1 MKRRPAS
8 RTGLAALTGA
18 AGLASAALLAAG
30 CTPLS
35 RVISMTAQP
44 VAVCGR
50 SHGVVLIAGA
60 HRDVPTPALGPQVRC
75 RLAAAIEDREPVIL
89 VEASG
94 QPDVVKVPLLPV
106 GTGTLAQQ
114 GSPRVNEDVR
124 RVEQAVA
131 GLRPHSAGVD
141 DLAAFAIAADAARST
156 GAPHAELILLD
167 SGLDDRGALDFTRP
181 GMVAADP
188 AEVAH
193 QLTATGNDPD
203 LHGFPVLLV
212 GLGYTAP
219 PQPPLAAKWRSNVSQ
234 IWTAVIRSSSS
245 RPELIPQPAQGGPV
259 RTSEPVKLIP
269 VPPDQPVTLP
279 PQTSRPPR
287 APIVFTGDSAVRF
300 QPNRTAFVDPAAARR
315 ALAPIAKWLAADL
328 SRHASLEG
336 TTADVGPMAGQVALA
351 TQRAQG
357 VRDELVTLGAHRDQ
371 ISCMGVGSDFPQFQP
386 DRSAAGVL
394 LAAPAAL
401 NRSVRIT
408 LRNR

>member
-1 MKRRPAS
+1 VIRPPAS
-8 RTGLAALTGA
+8 RPGLAALTGA

-35 RVISMTAQP
+35 GVISMAAQP
-44 VAVCGR
+44 VAACGP
-50 SHGVVLIAGA
+50 SHGVVLITGA
-60 HRDVPTPALGPQVRC
+60 HRDVPAPALGRPVRC
-75 RLAAAIEDREPVIL
+75 RLAAAIEDRKPVIL

-94 QPDVVKVPLLPV
+94 QPDVVKVQLLPV

-114 GSPRVNEDVR
+114 GSPRVNEDVQ

-141 DLAAFAIAADAARST
+141 DLAAFAIAADAARSA

-167 SGLDDRGALDFTRP
+167 SGLDDRGALDFTTP
-181 GMVAADP
+181 GLVAADP

-203 LHGFPVLLV
+203 LRGFPVLLV

-234 IWTAVIRSSSS
+234 IWTAVIRSSGG
-245 RPELIPQPAQGGPV
+245 RPELIPQPAQGEPV
-259 RTSEPVKLIP
+259 RTSEPVRLIP
-269 VPPDQPVTLP
+269 VPADPPVTLR
-279 PQTSRPPR
+279 PQASRAPQ
-287 APIVFTGDSAVRF
+287 APIVFNGESPVRF
-300 QPNRTAFVDPAAARR
+300 QPNSTAFVDSAAARR
-315 ALAPIAKWLAADL
+315 ALAPIARWLAADP

-351 TQRAQG
+351 TRRAQR
-357 VRDELVTLGAHRDQ
+357 VRGELVTLGAHRDQ
-371 ISCMGVGSDFPQFQP
+371 VSCTGVGSDFPQFMP
-386 DRSAAGVL
+386 DRNGAGVL

-408 LRNR
+408 LRSR